1 MRLSC
6 NWIPTRVVSPRGPL
20 KEDLT
25 LRCHRGQT
33 GNTKSQLANKIKKH
47 GSQGMEMWQAHWFS
61 TSPPFPSLSPS
72 LPPSHPPSSLH
83 TCLIWSTSLCCL
95 HSVANT
101 FDFVL
106 FFDLIFILHNIG
118 KLMWIMSRESCGCY
132 FLKCHCGLSDAV
144 TKRFPSLKHLIVN
157 KRAAC
162 LPSTNVMSEVFSV
175 FKVCY
180 WMDII
185 SYAPLLP
192 YPFLYFISGLL
203 L

>member
-6 NWIPTRVVSPRGPL
+6 NWIPTRVVSPHRPL

-72 LPPSHPPSSLH
+72 LPPPYLH
-83 TCLIWSTSLCCL
+83 TCLIWSTSLCWL

-106 FFDLIFILHNIG
+106 FFDLIFILHDIG
-118 KLMWIMSRESCGCY
+118 KLMWIMTSKSCSCY
-132 FLKCHCGLSDAV
+132 FLKCHCGLSDSV
-144 TKRFPSLKHLIVN
+144 TKCFPSLKHLIVS
-157 KRAAC
+157 KIVAC
-162 LPSTNVMSEVFSV
+162 LPSTNVMSAVLSV

-180 WMDII
+180 WIDII

-192 YPFLYFISGLL
+192 YTFLTLSLDC
-203 L
+203 